1 MTATDRWV
9 LRALQAMVLL
19 VPLCLGGRHTLAL
32 AIGCP
37 LVLALLA
44 VTLRARRAREHAP
57 HGPGIA
63 VLAALVGLALVTTMP
78 MPPALIELLS
88 PATAR
93 LYAETLPGWPDGGGW
108 SAWRPLAIDPYGVWS
123 ELARWSLGIGVF
135 AVAVA
140 YPWTGDGADNEA
152 RADVVAP
159 LVATVLVGGVVLA
172 ILGFAQQVAGNGSVL
187 WISDVDEATGRAS
200 GPFVNPNH
208 FAAWL
213 EMVLPLALAVFVAA
227 FGRVR
232 RSIQRAAESGRRLG
246 VPARRAWA
254 SALIA
259 QQRRLLTPLLALAAL
274 LVMGAAHAAS
284 GSRGGTAAL
293 LVGMGVTAAG
303 LASRMGRGHG
313 RVRRAAP
320 VVLAGVLVLASAGS
334 LVLWTMAEGDAP
346 GTLASEDVDVNLS
359 SRLAV
364 MAAGWGVVRDHAL
377 VGTGAGSWLHA
388 FRPYQQPPVDG
399 GIWDHAHNDYL
410 EFAADMGIA
419 GVALALAFVVLVAR
433 AARRRDGAGRD
444 RRPPGFEVAD
454 WRAALGEHSA
464 LRWGIAGGIAA
475 IAVHS
480 LVDFGLRMPGNLV
493 LLMLLAGALVLTA
506 QAVPA
511 WRPGHRDGA
520 LAALTVVLV
529 LAMTPL
535 VSNALRIA
543 AGGSPLSPT
552 AALER
557 ADIMLAEEGDDA
569 QPAALALVRGA
580 LERSPADREAHEM
593 LATVLGPGPE
603 ADAALRRAMALDPR
617 SPELRDRLAFELR
630 GRGEHAAGAAELE
643 ASMAAF
649 PWLVS
654 HAWLDEGGETGAQTP
669 AALIRTLAEGDG
681 AAVRLAALEPD
692 ESAAIVRGLRRA
704 LQAAPSGETRMGI
717 VDDLATVLEARGE
730 WGEAADVLR
739 REAERSLDG
748 GARLARAARDYLTAG
763 DDAGAEQALLAA
775 LVRNPERG
783 DLYRRLAVDVY
794 AARNDFPTAE
804 RVLEAGERNAVD
816 MTPVWQGTTE
826 VLARREAAW
835 SARLGETER
844 PRTIATTGDDVV
856 EVE

>member
-1 MTATDRWV
+1 MTGTDRWV
-9 LRALQAMVLL
+9 LRALQALVLL
-19 VPLCLGGRHTLAL
+19 VPLCLGGRHGIAL

-37 LVLALLA
+37 LVVGLLA
-44 VTLRARRAREHAP
+44 VTLHERRRREQAP
-57 HGPGIA
+57 YGPGIA
-63 VLAALVGLALVTTMP
+63 ALAALVGLALATTIP
-78 MPPALIELLS
+78 VPPSVIELLS

-93 LYAETLPGWPDGGGW
+93 LYAETLPGWPAGGEW
-108 SAWRPLAIDPYGVWS
+108 NAWRPLAIDPYGVWS
-123 ELARWSLGIGVF
+123 ELARWSLGFGVF
-135 AVAVA
+135 AVVVA
-140 YPWTGDGADNEA
+140 YPWRGDGSDEEA
-152 RADVVAP
+152 RGDVVAR
-159 LVATVLVGGVVLA
+159 LAGTVIAGGVALA
-172 ILGFAQQVAGNGSVL
+172 VLGFAQQAAGNGSVL
-187 WISDVDEATGRAS
+187 WITDADEATGRAS

-208 FAAWL
+208 FAGWL
-213 EMVLPLALAVFVAA
+213 EMALPLALAVFVAA

-274 LVMGAAHAAS
+274 LLMVSAHAAS

-303 LASRMGRGHG
+303 LVSRMGRGHG
-313 RVRRAAP
+313 RLRRAAP
-320 VVLAGVLVLASAGS
+320 LLLGGVLVLASVGS
-334 LVLWTMAEGDAP
+334 LVLWTTTEGDAP
-346 GTLASEDVDVNLS
+346 GALASEDVDVNLS

-364 MAAGWGVVRDHAL
+364 MAAGWGVVRDHPL
-377 VGTGAGSWLHA
+377 VGTGPGSWLHA

-410 EFAADMGIA
+410 EFAADMGLA
-419 GVALALAFVVLVAR
+419 GVVLALAFVLLVAR
-433 AARRRDGAGRD
+433 AARRRDDGSRA
-444 RRPPGFEVAD
+444 RRPPGFEMAD
-454 WRAALGEHSA
+454 WRAALGERPA

-475 IAVHS
+475 IVVHS

-493 LLMLLAGALVLTA
+493 LLMVLAGTLVLTVPA
-506 QAVPA
+506 IPA
-511 WRPGHRDGA
+511 WRPGRRDGA
-520 LAALTVVLV
+520 LAALLVVLV
-529 LAMTPL
+529 LAVTPL
-535 VSNALRIA
+535 ASNAVRVA
-543 AGGSPLSPT
+543 AGGAPLSP
-552 AALER
+552 ADALEH
-557 ADIMLAEEGDDA
+557 ADILLAEDGDDA
-569 QPAALALVRGA
+569 QPAALALVRTA

-593 LATVLGPGPE
+593 MATVLGPGPA

-630 GRGEHAAGAAELE
+630 ERGERAAGAVELE
-643 ASMAAF
+643 TSMAEF

-654 HAWLDEGGETGAQTP
+654 HAWLDEGNEAGTQTA
-669 AALIRTLAEGDG
+669 AALIRSLAEGDG
-681 AAVRLAALEPD
+681 TAVRLAALEPD

-704 LQAAPSGETRMGI
+704 LVSASSGEARMGI

-730 WGEAADVLR
+730 WRDAAEILR
-739 REAERSLDG
+739 TEAERSLDG
-748 GARLARAARDYLTAG
+748 GSRLARAARDYLTAG
-763 DDAGAEQALLAA
+763 DDVGAEQALLAA

-804 RVLEAGERNAVD
+804 RVLDAGERNAVD

-835 SARLGETER
+835 SARLGDTDR
-844 PRTIATTGDDVV
+844 PRAMAAVDETL
-856 EVE
+856 EVR